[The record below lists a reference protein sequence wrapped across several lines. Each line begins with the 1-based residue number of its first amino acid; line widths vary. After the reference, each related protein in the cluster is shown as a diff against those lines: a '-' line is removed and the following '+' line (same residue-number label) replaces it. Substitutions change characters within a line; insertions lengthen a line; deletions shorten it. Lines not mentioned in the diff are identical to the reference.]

1 MMQPASRR
9 LRVLVVDDE
18 PLARHGIRHLLHA
31 EAPDAE
37 ILEATAGQEAVQ
49 IIRDHSPDV
58 VLLDIQMP
66 GLDGFGVIEAVGVD
80 AMPAVVFITAH
91 DEHALRAF
99 EAHAVDYLLKPVDP
113 ARFHDAM
120 ARAKRTI
127 PGDELAAMRKA
138 LGAALA
144 QARQPSI
151 TATPRLALRNRERI
165 VFVRPAEIAW
175 IEAAA
180 NYVRVHVPGAVLR
193 HRATMEEMETALGP
207 TFVRVSRAALV
218 RLDAIRACEPQ
229 GRGSFQL
236 VLQDQSRIIT
246 SRHYRDRLRPLLGE

>member
-1 MMQPASRR
+1 MMHPASRP
-9 LRVLVVDDE
+9 LHVLIVDDE
-18 PLARHGIRHLLHA
+18 PLARHGIRQLLHA

-37 ILEATAGQEAVQ
+37 ILEAAAGHEAVR
-49 IIRDHSPDV
+49 IIRDRSPDI

-66 GLDGFGVIEAVGVD
+66 GLDGFGVIEEVGVE
-80 AMPAVVFITAH
+80 AMPAVIFITAH

-99 EAHAVDYLLKPVDP
+99 DAHAVDYLLKPVDP
-113 ARFHDAM
+113 VRFRDAM

-127 PGDELAAMRKA
+127 SGELEGMREA
-138 LGAALA
+138 LAAALA
-144 QARQPSI
+144 QARQPSM

-165 VFVRPAEIAW
+165 VFVRPVEIAW

-193 HRATMEEMETALGP
+193 HRATMEEMEEALGP

-218 RLDAIRACEPQ
+218 RLDAIRACEAM

-246 SRHYRDRLRPLLGE
+246 SRH